1 MSLTLHGIGVSKGI
15 AIGKVY
21 ILEHEQIEIIE
32 YCVPKPHIDLEI
44 KRFQQALDLARKQL
58 QKIRDHTPKLRTVD
72 IAAFIEA
79 HIMMLEDSMLST
91 APIELIRKF
100 QCNAEWALQKQCDS
114 VVQVFAEMEDPYL
127 SARKTDV
134 QQVVARVQRILRGHT
149 DTPVEMASEHFVNA
163 IVVAEDLSPADTV
176 LMQHYGILAFVTEY
190 GGATSHTAILARS
203 LGIPAIVSLPRA
215 CSYIQ
220 PHDQLVI
227 DGSLGVV
234 VVAPSEEIS
243 HYYRSRQREQ
253 KRQTAA
259 LGKLKSSPVVTLD
272 GTPIT
277 LQVNIEFPEDMEVV
291 NRVGGE
297 GIGLYRTEFLFM
309 NRDQP
314 PTEEEHLDAYLR
326 VIKAIKG
333 GPVTIRTFDLGAD
346 KPIGK
351 RHEGPLAT
359 NPALSLRAIRL
370 CLKELKLFKPQLRA
384 ILRASAHGQVRL
396 LIPMVS
402 GLQEILQ
409 VRKLIAE
416 IQEELTQRSLPF
428 NPNLP
433 IGIMVEVPA
442 IAVCTDLFAPQV
454 DFLSIGTN
462 DLIQYTLALDRVDGT
477 VNYLYDPLHPA
488 VLRLIKMSVE
498 GANHANKPISLCGE
512 MASDSRYVRLLLGL
526 GLRAFSVHPQ
536 AFLEIKQTINTSDLT
551 GLSELTNKLMKTVS
565 ATETLSIIERF
576 DHLAKVVI

>member
-21 ILEHEQIEIIE
+21 ILEHESIEITE

-58 QKIRDHTPKLRTVD
+58 QKIRDHTPKPQTVD

-91 APIELIRKF
+91 APIELIKEF

-127 SARKTDV
+127 SARKIDV
-134 QQVVARVQRILRGHT
+134 QQVVARVQRILRGYT
-149 DTPVEMASEHFVNA
+149 DTPVEMASEHFANA

-176 LMQHYGILAFVTEY
+176 LMQHYGILAFITEY

-203 LGIPAIVSLPRA
+203 LGIPAIVGLPRA

-234 VVAPSEEIS
+234 VVTPSEEIS
-243 HYYRSRQREQ
+243 GYYRLRQREQ
-253 KRQTAA
+253 KRQKAA
-259 LGKLKSSPVVTLD
+259 LSKLKSSPVMTLD

-277 LQVNIEFPEDMEVV
+277 LHVNIEFPEDMEAV

-326 VIKAIKG
+326 VIKALKG

-351 RHEGPLAT
+351 KHEGPLAT

-409 VRKLIAE
+409 VRKLITE
-416 IQEELTQRSLPF
+416 IQEELKQRSLPF

-498 GANHANKPISLCGE
+498 GAHHANKPISLCGE

-536 AFLEIKQTINTSDLT
+536 AFLEIKKTINTSDLT
-551 GLSELTNKLMKTVS
+551 GLSELTNKLLKTVS
-565 ATETLSIIERF
+565 ATEVLSLMETIN
-576 DHLAKVVI
+576 A